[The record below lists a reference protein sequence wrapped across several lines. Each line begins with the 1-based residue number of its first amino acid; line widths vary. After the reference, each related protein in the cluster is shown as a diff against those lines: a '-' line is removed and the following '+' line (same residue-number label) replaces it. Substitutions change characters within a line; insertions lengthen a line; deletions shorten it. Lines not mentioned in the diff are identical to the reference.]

1 MKKKDSE
8 IVRFQ
13 LDPGNLPPLTEMQRT
28 ELDALQA
35 LPDSEIDYSDLPALS
50 GDFWKGPKRGGRE
63 ILATVKRR
71 KSA

>member
-1 MKKKDSE
+1 MKKDPE

-13 LDPGNLPPLTEMQRT
+13 LDPGNLLPLTEMQRA

-35 LPDSEIDYSDLPALS
+35 LPDSEIDYSDLLALS
-50 GDFWKGPKRGGRE
+50 GDFWKGAKRAGRE